1 METKTKRQEIESLIS
16 KAANSDRSEDAL
28 KWSQAA
34 CNAANALCAL
44 KTSEAE

>member
-1 METKTKRQEIESLIS
+1 MKVTEAVHQLILRAEKETDAT
-16 KAANSDRSEDAL
+16 DAL

-44 KTSEAE
+44 KSFQQQD

>member
-1 METKTKRQEIESLIS
+1 MSKRKQIESLID
-16 KAANSDRSEDAL
+16 KAEKAHDAGDAL

-44 KTSEAE
+44 KAAEREE